1 MVSVVVFIH
10 PNHTV
15 APAETTAQAMAVS
28 LSLAVD
34 NLHYHHRQ
42 PTPVDMGVGLPHQPL
57 SLPGRIDRE
66 ILYVY

>member
-10 PNHTV
+10 LNHTV
-15 APAETTAQAMAVS
+15 APAGTTAQAMAVS
-28 LSLAVD
+28 LSVAVD
-34 NLHYHHRQ
+34 NLHYHRQ

-57 SLPGRIDRE
+57 SLPGRIDKE